1 MDFEIKA
8 DNDNEQEK
16 VQQIDHDINDYK
28 NLFAEDYCT
37 NIRTDL
43 QSQVAFIE
51 RLEEATKNADDLAT
65 FVNFCAQEYAALN
78 LFMPKITGITS
89 DTYLFNAV
97 ELCTVF
103 AQTITELK
111 EGEVDLGS
119 PYLRAQPAEPKKV
132 QQPFG
137 LMDYVKAL

>member
-51 RLEEATKNADDLAT
+51 RLEEATKNADD
-65 FVNFCAQEYAALN
+65 N
-78 LFMPKITGITS
+78 
-89 DTYLFNAV
+89 
-97 ELCTVF
+97 
-103 AQTITELK
+103 
-111 EGEVDLGS
+111 VDA
-119 PYLRAQPAEPKKV
+119 R
-132 QQPFG
+132 
-137 LMDYVKAL
+137 